1 MTFQAS
7 NLRENHFL
15 DLLDDD
21 NNIIE
26 LTYVKGGSCQVYK

>member
-7 NLRENHFL
+7 DGKEKHFL

-21 NNIIE
+21 FNPIE
-26 LTYVKGGSCQVYK
+26 LSYTKGGPWL